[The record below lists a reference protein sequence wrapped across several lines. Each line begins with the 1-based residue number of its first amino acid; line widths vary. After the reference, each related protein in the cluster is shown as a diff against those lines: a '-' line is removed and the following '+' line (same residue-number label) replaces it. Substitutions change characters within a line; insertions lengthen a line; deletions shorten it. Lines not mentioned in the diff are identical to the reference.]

1 MDYKLIKII
10 INELLEYLPSAKVSK
25 IHQPAPEVII
35 FKLWNGRE
43 NLRLLVSVEVNR
55 SRLHLTENTWP
66 NPYIPPRFCQLLRAR
81 IDRIHSMTVVNDDR
95 IVQLECSG
103 QQGHCRLMAELT
115 GKNSNLIL
123 LNDQGVIIDVL
134 KRVSGAG
141 KGRNIL
147 PGEEYLLPEK
157 KQSDREIEKKLAV
170 KPGANCSWNQYVE
183 KLYNNAE
190 LVKNKQE
197 LSLQLQE
204 AIGRQI
210 KKLNKRI
217 INIEKEYSAQQN
229 FDEFK
234 QRGELLLANLQNIKR
249 GMEAITLLNYYLQT
263 PEPIE
268 IVLDPVLRPQQNV
281 EKYFKRYKKAKRGLE
296 HSQRRLQET
305 RTELEWLEQLD
316 YQLKDAVNNSDIEE
330 IAQELKKAGLLRE
343 VNRLHAR
350 RTLPPSK
357 PHEAVS
363 PSGFKIFW
371 GRNNRQNDEISTK
384 ILKEGDLWFH
394 VHNISGAHVVMKV
407 GNKKKTVTDEDFS
420 YAAALAAGYSTAKN
434 DNKVEVLLAA
444 AKFVHKPKGGRPGLV
459 NVLRYETLVVKPLR
473 LD

>member
-1 MDYKLIKII
+1 
-10 INELLEYLPSAKVSK
+10 
-25 IHQPAPEVII
+25 
-35 FKLWNGRE
+35 
-43 NLRLLVSVEVNR
+43 
-55 SRLHLTENTWP
+55 
-66 NPYIPPRFCQLLRAR
+66 
-81 IDRIHSMTVVNDDR
+81 
-95 IVQLECSG
+95 
-103 QQGHCRLMAELT
+103 MAELT